1 MTKKPRIAVIDDE
14 ENIRE
19 LLDISLSL
27 AGFDVRC
34 APDAT
39 RGLGLVREWQPDCV
53 VLDIMMP
60 RMDGIAMMPLIRR
73 LTEVPVLML
82 TAKGD
87 LQDRIEGLEAG
98 ADDFLAKPFEPTEL
112 VARINS
118 ALRRP
123 SLGQVNFIRVADL
136 EIDIEA
142 RSVTRGARRIDMTMR
157 QFDLLTTLARRP
169 KRVFTRDDLMSL
181 VWGEDAQISPST
193 VDTYVSYVR
202 GKIDGPGEP
211 RLVHTIRGVGYSLRV
226 QP

>member
-1 MTKKPRIAVIDDE
+1 MTERPRIAVIDDE

-98 ADDFLAKPFEPTEL
+98 ADDFLAKPFEPAEL

-123 SLGQVNFIRVADL
+123 SLRQVNFIRVADL
-136 EIDIEA
+136 EIDIDA

-181 VWGEDAQISPST
+181 VWGEDAQIFSF
-193 VDTYVSYVR
+193 DGRHICLVR
-202 GKIDGPGEP
+202 AWKN
-211 RLVHTIRGVGYSLRV
+211 
-226 QP
+226 

>member
-19 LLDISLSL
+19 LLDISLAL

-53 VLDIMMP
+53 ILDIMMP

-98 ADDFLAKPFEPTEL
+98 ADDFLAKPFEPAEL